1 MPHPWLFGTVL
12 FGLAASLSWG
22 TGDFSGGLASRRV
35 HVFSVVLTVYVV
47 GVVLLPI
54 LALAWSEP
62 LPSWRDTLW
71 GATAGLAG
79 TLGLTAF
86 YRSLA
91 IGRMGINAPITSV
104 LAAALPVIFSAIS
117 EGLPRPLQ
125 MAGFAVALLAVALV
139 SRPERTSGRP
149 EGLGLALLAG
159 LGFGSF
165 FILIGQVSAHAIF
178 WPLTAS
184 RIASLLFMIVFMRIR
199 GDALLPKKPVLPSD
213 MATAR
218 VATTIHDEALP
229 PKKPVLL
236 LLLLAGTLDVAG
248 NVFFVLATHSGRLDV
263 ASILS
268 SLYSAVTILLAAI
281 ILRERVSRIQAV
293 GIALALGAILLISA

>member
-1 MPHPWLFGTVL
+1 MAHGWLFGTVL
-12 FGLAASLSWG
+12 FGLLASLSWG
-22 TGDFSGGLASRRV
+22 SGDFSGGLASRRV
-35 HVFSVVLTVYVV
+35 HVFSVVLAVYVV
-47 GVVLLPI
+47 GVVLLPV
-54 LALAWSEP
+54 LALAWAEP

-71 GATAGLAG
+71 GAVAGLAG

-104 LAAALPVIFSAIS
+104 LAAALPVVFSAIS

-125 MAGFAVALLAVALV
+125 IAGFALALLAIALI
-139 SRPERTSGRP
+139 SRPERAAGRP

-159 LGFGSF
+159 LGFGGF

-178 WPLTAS
+178 WPLAAS
-184 RIASLLFMIVFMRIR
+184 RIVSLLFMIVFMRIR
-199 GDALLPKKPVLPSD
+199 GEALLPKKPVFP
-213 MATAR
+213 
-218 VATTIHDEALP
+218 
-229 PKKPVLL
+229 LL
-236 LLLLAGTLDVAG
+236 LIAGTLDVAG

-281 ILRERVSRIQAV
+281 ILRERVSRIQGA
-293 GIALALGAILLISA
+293 GIVLALCAILLISA